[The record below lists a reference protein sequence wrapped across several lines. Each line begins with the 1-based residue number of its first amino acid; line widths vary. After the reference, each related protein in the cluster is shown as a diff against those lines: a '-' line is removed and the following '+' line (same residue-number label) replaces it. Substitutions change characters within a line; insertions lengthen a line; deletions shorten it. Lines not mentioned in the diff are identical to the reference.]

1 MSGSFKDFYSRNN
14 NPFGDEE
21 DGTYRPW
28 EMCQQGDAQ
37 YLKLVPARTSSA
49 YVWRV
54 PYLQPLTIRHDLA
67 TGQLCILCYSTA
79 TMIVLEGRG
88 LDQLA
93 DLIAEKRI
101 KTVHQFDP
109 DIYPPAENEKP
120 IITSML
126 IEERNSGS
134 DQSARGD

>member
-1 MSGSFKDFYSRNN
+1 
-14 NPFGDEE
+14 
-21 DGTYRPW
+21 
-28 EMCQQGDAQ
+28 MCQQGDAQ

-67 TGQLCILCYSTA
+67 TGQLCILCHSTA

-93 DLIAEKRI
+93 DLIAEKRV
-101 KTVHQFDP
+101 KAVHQFDP

-120 IITSML
+120 VITGML
-126 IEERNSGS
+126 IEERNTGS
-134 DQSARGD
+134 DKSAS